1 MYLVGQKRVL
11 ALVNLIIYL
20 FSSTMQERKMRD
32 IMSLMKKIMIYI
44 ATTVFLLV
52 VTMIVILYGKGYNLN
67 FENGKFGISG
77 TGLLAATSQP
87 DGAGIY
93 IDDHLTSATNNT
105 ISLAPGEYDV
115 KISKSGYSTWDKKI
129 KIEKEVVSSVY
140 ALLIPVAPKLDNIT
154 NMGVGDPVLD
164 PTRTKIAYTVSS
176 LDDPRKNGVYI
187 LDMGLRPIL
196 TLQSSSSQIVDDT
209 IDNFS
214 KAKLAWTPDAKE
226 VIAAIPT
233 GTKAV
238 TTYLLKT
245 SFNENPQDITATLA
259 SVNLTWKNQKD
270 IQDKS
275 QLLGLKVELQN
286 LIKDN
291 FTILSWSEDE
301 TKILYVASQSASL
314 SKIIDPP
321 LIGTNST
328 PEVRNIN
335 KGTIYV
341 YDIKEDKN
349 YKILD
354 SMPENNSPDFVNGFP
369 LNWFTDSK
377 HLIYVSD
384 KKIQIVDYDGQNN
397 RTIYAGPFIDGFV
410 FSWPDGS
417 KVLILTDLGNPTI
430 SPNLY
435 TIGLK

>member
-1 MYLVGQKRVL
+1 MRKITLYVMTAVFL
-11 ALVNLIIYL
+11 AV
-20 FSSTMQERKMRD
+20 
-32 IMSLMKKIMIYI
+32 
-44 ATTVFLLV
+44 ATT
-52 VTMIVILYGKGYNLN
+52 IVILYGRGYN
-67 FENGKFGISG
+67 FSFINGKIGISG

-87 DGAGIY
+87 DSAGIY

-105 ISLAPGEYDV
+105 VSLPPGEYNV
-115 KISKSGYSTWDKKI
+115 KIAKSGYSTWSKRI

-140 ALLIPVAPKLDNIT
+140 ALLIPTAPKLDNIT
-154 NMGVGDPVLD
+154 NIGVDNPVLD

-196 TLQSSSSQIVDDT
+196 TLQSSSTQIVNDT
-209 IDNFS
+209 IDDFS
-214 KAKLAWTPDAKE
+214 KARFSWSPDAKE
-226 VIAAIPT
+226 LVATVSAGNAA
-233 GTKAV
+233 

-245 SFNENPQDITATLA
+245 SFNENPQDITATLT
-259 SVNLTWKNQKD
+259 SVNSAWQEEKV

-275 QLLGLKVELQN
+275 QLLGLKTKMQN

-291 FTILSWSEDE
+291 FKVLSWSEDE
-301 TKILYVASQSASL
+301 TKILYTASKSANLSL
-314 SKIIDPP
+314 MINPP

-328 PEVRNIN
+328 PEEREI
-335 KGTIYV
+335 KEGSIYV

-349 YKILD
+349 FKILD
-354 SMPENNSPDFVNGFP
+354 AMPENESLDSINKSP

-377 HLIYVSD
+377 HLIYVESQ
-384 KKIQIVDYDGQNN
+384 KINIIDYDGQN
-397 RTIYAGPFIDGFV
+397 RTTIYAGPFVDHYV

-417 KVLILTDLGNPTI
+417 KILILTNLGN
-430 SPNLY
+430 SNSLPNLY